1 MSDHKEGR
9 SANEPGNSNGVELC
23 RGAQRIAREDLL
35 RSKWLDSKVDA
46 YVRQARR
53 RRQMMRVVR
62 ETT

>member
-1 MSDHKEGR
+1 MSDHKQ
-9 SANEPGNSNGVELC
+9 ANTTGEKGSNGVELC